1 MQKSNQRLNSFISEI
16 TSGEASP
23 IPNDEEDAEVR
34 IWSGEI
40 AEINEATYSFYA
52 TGNAG
57 APKISRDAASPKR
70 NHRGTG
76 AERPLKRKHGW
87 TETRDPLEAKPAN
100 YSATASPAPFF
111 PALNVIRTHRNA
123 PAGARLA
130 SARRPQASLCLPWM
144 RCIV

>member
-52 TGNAG
+52 KGNAG
-57 APKISRDAASPKR
+57 SPKMMQD
-70 NHRGTG
+70 HWFIFSDT
-76 AERPLKRKHGW
+76 KRVDQPGILFWQKG
-87 TETRDPLEAKPAN
+87 DQ
-100 YSATASPAPFF
+100 YF
-111 PALNVIRTHRNA
+111 
-123 PAGARLA
+123 
-130 SARRPQASLCLPWM
+130 ARRLDPDQWDKFIKAAKVSKKFW
-144 RCIV
+144 